1 MATTLMGNQKNKGK
15 VPLNTEIKIPAVREV
30 PPAEVCGQC
39 EDEGGHPESP
49 RELAPAPASFLLR
62 LSPSLSSG
70 SLVPEDIREV
80 QLQCTIPGRVLN
92 PGS

>member
-15 VPLNTEIKIPAVREV
+15 VPLNTEIKIPAYVKSRQQKSAGSARTRAV
-30 PPAEVCGQC
+30 
-39 EDEGGHPESP
+39 PESP